1 MADNTE
7 HDDDLVDY
15 DDDEPEENV
24 TAEKPA
30 ASDSKEVKK
39 WVFSKHRK
47 LAMETGD
54 SHIPMFWAGLAG

>member
-39 WVFSKHRK
+39 
-47 LAMETGD
+47 
-54 SHIPMFWAGLAG
+54 